1 MEIPPS
7 SLVFVVTNMSSPLG
21 IHVVSAL
28 VNLYADGRTPLLM
41 LKQMASWF
49 RGSSS
54 AMTTPKFKV
63 YFMFAIFSLLAK
75 CWKPVG
81 DSLTLSGTN
90 LLISFVRVRFVPA
103 DKFALSPSLTCHVL
117 RPIFVLRGMGLALY
131 IRTFS
136 EYFKFMEKV
145 HTWSG
150 GLEYLVRLQPR
161 NKRLMSIVNV
171 HEDIGPIH
179 VFMMTTFLKFQSCRV
194 IFEWLRDA
202 CEEEFMD

>member
-1 MEIPPS
+1 M
-7 SLVFVVTNMSSPLG
+7 LSPLG

-28 VNLYADGRTPLLM
+28 VNLYADGHTPLLM

-54 AMTTPKFKV
+54 AMTTPNFKV
-63 YFMFAIFSLLAK
+63 YFMSAIFSVLAK
-75 CWKPVG
+75 CWKPVS

-90 LLISFVRVRFVPA
+90 FLISLVRVRFVHA
-103 DKFALSPSLTCHVL
+103 DKFTLSPLLTCHVL

-136 EYFKFMEKV
+136 EYFNFMEKV

-150 GLEYLVRLQPR
+150 ALEYLVRLQPR
-161 NKRLMSIVNV
+161 NKRLLSIVNV
-171 HEDIGPIH
+171 HEDIGQIH
-179 VFMMTTFLKFQSCRV
+179 VFCDDNV
-194 IFEWLRDA
+194 FEISQLQGY
-202 CEEEFMD
+202 F